1 MTIPII
7 FLMTDPTSPEA
18 PSWLQDVET
27 TKALLTHPSL
37 RNNRLAARCLEVIN
51 RLCSPVYAQSS
62 PEPSEAQQQFLMQP
76 SGQLFND
83 TAFGLFQNDY
93 GGVGAGV
100 DFSEWVN
107 FAPQDNFT

>member
-1 MTIPII
+1 VLIPII

-18 PSWLQDVET
+18 SSWVQDVET

-37 RNNRLAARCLEVIN
+37 SNNHLAARCLDVIN
-51 RLCSPVYAQSS
+51 RLCSPVYAQNT
-62 PEPSEAQQQFLMQP
+62 EQSEAQQQFLMQP

-83 TAFGLFQNDY
+83 TAFGLFQNEY
-93 GGVGAGV
+93 GGNGAGV

-107 FAPQDNFT
+107 FASQDDFT